1 MASQPGNKH
10 TDKHPDSPSGKPP
23 GWRAKLRAWWEGDA
37 AGADDMADA
46 QPYAA
51 EAEPPPSDPE
61 DTEPTIASWPP
72 RRLAVAQTLFGEG
85 FDKPGGEALIR
96 QLTQP
101 LGLNPNHSI
110 TELGCGMGAM
120 TRLLAREGMWVDAWD
135 SDAALVDT
143 GLGLARKEGLKQRT
157 NIRVSSLDDI
167 QFKRRSIDAV
177 LSKEGLIGV
186 QDKRLLLAKLR
197 GALRPGGQL
206 MFTDFLLTGSEESR
220 VYEVWLEREPVK
232 PHLLTLEGLQA
243 ELESLNYTVMF
254 LEDVSQEYKAA
265 LLDAFSAYAAQI
277 KLQGA
282 NADPIER
289 DWAISEGEHWAIR
302 LSAMDAGCIRL
313 YRCFCRVND

>member
-1 MASQPGNKH
+1 MTTSQPE
-10 TDKHPDSPSGKPP
+10 DKRP
-23 GWRAKLRAWWEGDA
+23 GWRDKLRTWWEGPPGQQPLPRQA
-37 AGADDMADA
+37 APEAAD
-46 QPYAA
+46 
-51 EAEPPPSDPE
+51 EPPQPDPE
-61 DTEPTIASWPP
+61 DINPTIAGWPP
-72 RRLAVAQTLFGEG
+72 RRLGVVQTVFGEG

-101 LGLNPNHSI
+101 LGLTPNHSV

-120 TRLLAREGMWVDAWD
+120 TRMLAREGLWVDAWE
-135 SDAALVDT
+135 SDAALADAA
-143 GLGLARKEGLKQRT
+143 LGLARKEGIKQRT
-157 NIRVSSLDDI
+157 NIRVSPLDDV
-167 QFKRRSIDAV
+167 QFKRRSVDV
-177 LSKEGLIGV
+177 MLSKEGLIGV

-197 GALRPGGQL
+197 AALRPGGQL

-232 PHLLTLEGLQA
+232 PHLLTPEGLQA
-243 ELESLNYTVMF
+243 ELESLNFTVMF
-254 LEDVSQEYKAA
+254 IEDVSQEYKTA

-282 NADPIER
+282 SADPIER

-302 LSAMDAGCIRL
+302 ISAMDAGCIRL